1 MSTIV
6 SGQLGADRVD
16 EKSAPS
22 AAGARAASDGRVAAE
37 TLKSDLKHAARTVE
51 ADAKH
56 AARTVGA
63 EARHAASTVKAE
75 ASHAASTVKAKV
87 QDAATT
93 AKDAAR
99 NARDA
104 VKDAVNDVPALDRL
118 AASRHQLRSA
128 MMEIAHPPPRA
139 PLASGAIGDIANRLL
154 DRARELP
161 GATLLID
168 TVESWWHEHPLRTVG
183 IVAEDASRR
192 IVRPIAARNP
202 LGLILTAAGVGALL
216 ALSKPWRWALRPALF
231 ISLVPRLATHA
242 LRRMPTESW
251 MLMVSKLI
259 NSRRGAKPRRAA
271 ASSPATSS
279 ATTAP
284 ATAAPAE
291 RASSLP

>member
-1 MSTIV
+1 MSTVV
-6 SGQLGADRVD
+6 SDPLGADRID
-16 EKSAPS
+16 EKAATS
-22 AAGARAASDGRVAAE
+22 AAGARAASDARAAAA

-231 ISLVPRLATHA
+231 IGLVPRLATHA

-251 MLMVSKLI
+251 MLMLSNLI
-259 NSRRGAKPRRAA
+259 KSRRAKPRPAA
-271 ASSPATSS
+271 ASA
-279 ATTAP
+279 ARTAP
-284 ATAAPAE
+284 APSWAAAAAAE
-291 RASSLP
+291 QASNLP